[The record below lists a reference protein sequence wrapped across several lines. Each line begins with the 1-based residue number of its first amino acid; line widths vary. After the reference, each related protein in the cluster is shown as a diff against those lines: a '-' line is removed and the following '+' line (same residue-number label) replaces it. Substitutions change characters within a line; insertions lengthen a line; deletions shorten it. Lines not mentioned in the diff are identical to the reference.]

1 MDDEDLKD
9 TMQKRKCILDEM
21 RAPEEEMEAKEKAN
35 DIGALQHSISQ
46 LDQEIGMRQK
56 ELEMKTNEL
65 RVKQKHIRDLKRR
78 LNKMGVENSDTF
90 THGQVHDVDN
100 STQDASESMH
110 REGTGLSSEL
120 GNGLNGY
127 KNG

>member
-1 MDDEDLKD
+1 MG
-9 TMQKRKCILDEM
+9 
-21 RAPEEEMEAKEKAN
+21 KEKAN

-78 LNKMGVENSDTF
+78 LNKMGIDAGNGHHEN
-90 THGQVHDVDN
+90 VPDN
-100 STQDASESMH
+100 
-110 REGTGLSSEL
+110 GN
-120 GNGLNGY
+120 GNGLSREATGISSE
-127 KNG
+127 KNGHNGDNTTASHSGSNGGSNGNGSH